1 MVHDKEKP
9 NVLLN
14 RISDQILTKFIY
26 ILKIHSNYVKD
37 LFKSKCQLFINGKE
51 NVGIKKLKNPE
62 AFINYS
68 QTIFMKI

>member
-1 MVHDKEKP
+1 M
-9 NVLLN
+9 
-14 RISDQILTKFIY
+14 
-26 ILKIHSNYVKD
+26 KD

>member
-1 MVHDKEKP
+1 MVQDKEKP

-14 RISDQILTKFIY
+14 RISDQILAKFIY

-37 LFKSKCQLFINGKE
+37 LFKSKYQLFINGKE
-51 NVGIKKLKNPE
+51 NVGIKKSKNLK